1 MCIMKTGVQ
10 KTKYYVDDKIQRV
23 FKLLTPYSERESKV
37 TNKQPRV
44 RRRTLIMKSVHDRIS

>member
-1 MCIMKTGVQ
+1 MKTGVQ

-37 TNKQPRV
+37 TNSQE
-44 RRRTLIMKSVHDRIS
+44 